1 MILQLR
7 DGITIQDSHT
17 MKTLA
22 MIRNEGNAMAEKL
35 TEAGIKETQTMK
47 VLAVLALVF
56 LPATFTSV
64 SFNYH
69 TCTHCA
75 L

>member
-1 MILQLR
+1 
-7 DGITIQDSHT
+7 

-64 SFNYH
+64 RYKSRRIH
-69 TCTHCA
+69 TP
-75 L
+75 